1 MIFTMM
7 IITAMLITAI
17 MINAMPYIPTQR
29 RMPRHS
35 SLGIAMMKMFDRPAM
50 VPIEY

>member
-1 MIFTMM
+1 MSVCMLFMFC
-7 IITAMLITAI
+7 IIVTVSW
-17 MINAMPYIPTQR
+17 INVMPYIPTQR

-35 SLGIAMMKMFDRPAM
+35 SLGIATMKMFDRPAM